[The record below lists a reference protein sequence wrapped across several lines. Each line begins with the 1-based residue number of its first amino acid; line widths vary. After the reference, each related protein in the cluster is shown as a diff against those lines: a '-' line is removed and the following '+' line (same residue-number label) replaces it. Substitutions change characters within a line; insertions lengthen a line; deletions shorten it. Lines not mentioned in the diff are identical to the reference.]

1 MSFKM
6 KRRTVSAALAFG
18 LVFGSGAA
26 GPVLAQEKIT
36 VGAPIPIT
44 GPFASDGV
52 AMQQGLELAIAEKNA
67 AGGLLGRPLELSV
80 FDIGDLTP
88 DKLEAAGTNLV
99 QRQKSAVLINGYGG
113 MGPDIPAF
121 CSYSIPYFNNNATS
135 NVVPLRSSM
144 GCDNIFMGSD
154 VDVNYA
160 KSTFSQIMSLGH
172 EADTKTVAIVHGPYD
187 WELNSASGFREAAE
201 AAGWTVVVETEVPYD
216 NRQWQ
221 GIVSSLKKSQPDLVL
236 FELLDTAGTSTFID
250 QYLLDPVPGALLY
263 AGYIFSTP
271 AFQAVVAAGNA
282 EGVLGMTVSA
292 QLPGERG
299 DAFVAAWKEKFGSA
313 PSFSIAAAIY
323 DTFNLWATAVEQVGS
338 LDDDK
343 ALRKAIMALDYDGV
357 TGRYKFNEDHFVPV
371 SDDTLPSQL
380 IQAQG
385 NEMVAVMVGSKKV
398 AEFQVPDWAR
408 Q

>member
-6 KRRTVSAALAFG
+6 KRRTVGAALALG
-18 LVFGSGAA
+18 LVLGTGAA
-26 GPVLAQEKIT
+26 GPLLAQDKII

-99 QRQKSAVLINGYGG
+99 QRQESAVLINGYGG

-121 CSYSIPYFNNNATS
+121 CSYSTPYFNNNATS
-135 NVVPLRSSM
+135 NVVPLRNSM

-154 VDVNYA
+154 VDANYA
-160 KSTFSQIMSLGH
+160 KQTFSQIMALGH
-172 EADTKTVAIVHGPYD
+172 EADTKTIAIVHGPYD
-187 WELNSASGFREAAE
+187 WELNSAAGFREAAE
-201 AAGWTVVVETEVPYD
+201 AAGWTVVMESEVPYD

-221 GIVSSLKKSQPDLVL
+221 GIISDLKSNAPDLVV

-271 AFQAVVAAGNA
+271 AFQEVVANGNA

-299 DAFVAAWKEKFGSA
+299 DAFVAAWEEKYGSA
-313 PSFSIAAAIY
+313 PPYSIAAAIY

-338 LDDDK
+338 LEDD
-343 ALRKAIMALDYDGV
+343 AAVHEAIMGLDYEGV
-357 TGRYKFNEDHFVPV
+357 TGRYAFNDDHFVPV
-371 SDDTLPSQL
+371 ADDTLPSQL
-380 IQAQG
+380 IQAQDKQ
-385 NEMVAVMVGSKKV
+385 MVAVMVGSQKV
-398 AEFQVPDWAR
+398 SDFHAPEWAK
-408 Q
+408 